1 MDGESKLQLT
11 CSIMAKESTSSLFGA
26 AYDLFKRIGESDFEY
41 VYRGYF
47 NHNITKKILVLADK
61 SIAKVT
67 GETQATLQKR
77 IYYIMVE
84 GLQNITHHQDEI
96 ANDRNFEK
104 YPGIFAIQK
113 SGEKYYITTGN
124 IIANDKVDDLKSRLD
139 VINSLGKEELKKYH
153 REILT
158 GGTISDKGGAGLGLI
173 EMSRKSGSK
182 LHYKF
187 EWLDD
192 EYTYFYLQTQL
203 PSDDNGNPEDDVI
216 HSHCS
221 MDGLMSLHHKMKEEN
236 LQLLFNGFFNQEN
249 LLSLLA
255 IIKSRSNM
263 PLTTIK
269 ISNVMV
275 EMLQNIIKHGVK
287 TEGVS
292 VGARG
297 VFFLGQTGNETI
309 LTAGNIID
317 DQSVSTIE
325 ERLKFVNG
333 MAKDA
338 LSDYYD
344 DLLLDFESVDAKKTG
359 LGFTDL
365 RIKSDR
371 PLKYEFQRLDGGS
384 TFYLLQ
390 TAIKTNK

>member
-1 MDGESKLQLT
+1 
-11 CSIMAKESTSSLFGA
+11 MAKESTSSLFGA
-26 AYDLFKRIGESDFEY
+26 AYDLFKRIGETDFEY

-139 VINSLGKEELKKYH
+139 VINSLDKEELKKYH

-317 DQSVSTIE
+317 DKSVATIE

>member
-1 MDGESKLQLT
+1 
-11 CSIMAKESTSSLFGA
+11 MANESTSNLFRA

-113 SGEKYYITTGN
+113 SGDKYFITTGN
-124 IIANDKVDDLKSRLD
+124 IIANDKVDDLRTRLD
-139 VINSLGKEELKKYH
+139 TINSLGKEELKKYH

-203 PSDDNGNPEDDVI
+203 PSDDNSSTDDDVI

-221 MDGLMSLHHKMKEEN
+221 MDGLMSLHHKMKDEN

-287 TEGVS
+287 AEGNN

-317 DQSVSTIE
+317 DNSVATIE
-325 ERLKFVNG
+325 DRLKFVNG

-344 DLLLDFESVDAKKTG
+344 NILLDFDSMDAKKTG
-359 LGFTDL
+359 LGFADL

>member
-1 MDGESKLQLT
+1 
-11 CSIMAKESTSSLFGA
+11 MAKESTSSLFGA
-26 AYDLFKRIGESDFEY
+26 AYDLFKRIGETDFEY

-139 VINSLGKEELKKYH
+139 VINSLDKEELKKYH

-287 TEGVS
+287 TEGVG

-317 DQSVSTIE
+317 DQSVATIE

>member
-1 MDGESKLQLT
+1 MVNQYFKLT
-11 CSIMAKESTSSLFGA
+11 CSIMANESTSNLFRA

-113 SGEKYYITTGN
+113 SGDKYFITTGN
-124 IIANDKVDDLKSRLD
+124 IIANDKVDDLRTRLD
-139 VINSLGKEELKKYH
+139 TINSLGKEELKKYH

-203 PSDDNGNPEDDVI
+203 PSDDNGSTDDDVI

-221 MDGLMSLHHKMKEEN
+221 MDGLMSLHHKMKDEN

-287 TEGVS
+287 AEGNN

-317 DQSVSTIE
+317 DNSVATIE
-325 ERLKFVNG
+325 DRLKFVNG

-344 DLLLDFESVDAKKTG
+344 NILLDFDSMDAKKTG
-359 LGFTDL
+359 LGFADL

>member
-11 CSIMAKESTSSLFGA
+11 CSIMAKESTTSLFGA
-26 AYDLFKRIGESDFEY
+26 AYDLFKRIGERDFEY

-139 VINSLGKEELKKYH
+139 VINSLDKEELKKYH

-187 EWLDD
+187 ERLDD

-317 DQSVSTIE
+317 DKSVATIE

>member
-1 MDGESKLQLT
+1 
-11 CSIMAKESTSSLFGA
+11 MAKESTNNLFDA
-26 AYDLFKRIGESDFEY
+26 AYSLFKRIGTSDFEY

-47 NHNITKKILVLADK
+47 NHNITKKILILADK
-61 SIAKVT
+61 NIARVT

-96 ANDRNFEK
+96 ANDRNFDK

-113 SGEKYYITTGN
+113 SGDRYYITTGN
-124 IIANDKVDDLKSRLD
+124 IVANDKVGDLKSRLE
-139 VINSLGKEELKKYH
+139 VINSLDKDELKKYH
-153 REILT
+153 REILAY
-158 GGTISDKGGAGLGLI
+158 GSISDKGGAGLGLI
-173 EMSRKSGSK
+173 EMSRKSGNK
-182 LHYKF
+182 LVYRF
-187 EWLDD
+187 EQLDD
-192 EYTYFYLQTQL
+192 EFTYFYLQTML
-203 PSDDNGNPEDDVI
+203 PSDVADEGNAGVV

-221 MDGLMSLHHKMKEEN
+221 MEGVMSLHKQMNKEN

-275 EMLQNIIKHGVK
+275 EMLQNIIKHGAK
-287 TEGVS
+287 GINAS
-292 VGARG
+292 VGVPG

-309 LTAGNIID
+309 LTSGNIIQD
-317 DQSVSTIE
+317 DAAEMITK
-325 ERLKFVNG
+325 RLEFVNG
-333 MAKDA
+333 MAKDE

-344 DLLLDFESVDAKKTG
+344 DILLDFDSADAKRTG

-371 PLKYEFQRLDGGS
+371 PLKYEFQQLDGGFK
-384 TFYLLQ
+384 FYLLQ
-390 TAIKTNK
+390 TAVKTTK

>member
-1 MDGESKLQLT
+1 
-11 CSIMAKESTSSLFGA
+11 
-26 AYDLFKRIGESDFEY
+26 
-41 VYRGYF
+41 
-47 NHNITKKILVLADK
+47 
-61 SIAKVT
+61 
-67 GETQATLQKR
+67 
-77 IYYIMVE
+77 MVE

-139 VINSLGKEELKKYH
+139 VINSLDKEELKKYH

-158 GGTISDKGGAGLGLI
+158 GGTISDKG
-173 EMSRKSGSK
+173 
-182 LHYKF
+182 
-187 EWLDD
+187 DD

-317 DQSVSTIE
+317 DKSVATIE

>member
-1 MDGESKLQLT
+1 
-11 CSIMAKESTSSLFGA
+11 MAKESTNKLFDA
-26 AYDLFKRIGESDFEY
+26 AYGLFKRIGSSDFEY

-47 NHNITKKILVLADK
+47 NHNITKKILILADK

-67 GETQATLQKR
+67 NDSQATLQKR

-96 ANDRNFEK
+96 ANDRNFDK

-113 SGEKYYITTGN
+113 SGERYFITTGN
-124 IIANDKVDDLKSRLD
+124 IVANDKVDDLKSRLD
-139 VINSLGKEELKKYH
+139 TINSLDKDSLKKYH

-158 GGTISDKGGAGLGLI
+158 EGSISDKGGAGLGLI
-173 EMSRKSGSK
+173 EMSRKSGNK
-182 LHYKF
+182 LLYRF
-187 EWLDD
+187 EKLD
-192 EYTYFYLQTQL
+192 EEFTYFYLQTLL
-203 PSDDNGNPEDDVI
+203 PSEVPSDPTSAVVHD
-216 HSHCS
+216 HCS
-221 MDGLMSLHHKMKEEN
+221 MDGVMSLHHKMVEEN

-275 EMLQNIIKHGVK
+275 EMLQNIIKHGEK
-287 TEGVS
+287 STFCNAGVP
-292 VGARG
+292 G
-297 VFFLGQTGNETI
+297 VFFLGQSGNETI
-309 LTAGNIID
+309 LTSGNIIKNET
-317 DQSVSTIE
+317 SSAIAK
-325 ERLKFVNG
+325 RLEFVNG
-333 MAKDA
+333 MEKDA

-344 DLLLDFESVDAKKTG
+344 DILLDFESADAKKTG

-371 PLKYEFQRLDGGS
+371 PLKYEFQQLDDDN

>member
-1 MDGESKLQLT
+1 MVNQYFKLT
-11 CSIMAKESTSSLFGA
+11 CSIMANESTSNLFGA
-26 AYDLFKRIGESDFEY
+26 AYDLFKRIGETDFEY

-61 SIAKVT
+61 SIAKVA
-67 GETQATLQKR
+67 GDTQATLQKR

-96 ANDRNFEK
+96 ANDRNFDK
-104 YPGIFAIQK
+104 YPGLFAIQK
-113 SGEKYYITTGN
+113 SGEKYFITTGN

-139 VINSLGKEELKKYH
+139 VINSLDREELKKYH

-187 EWLDD
+187 EKLDD

-203 PSDDNGNPEDDVI
+203 PSEVTGDTGDSTI

-221 MDGLMSLHHKMKEEN
+221 MDGLMSLHHKMMAEN

-287 TEGVS
+287 PEGIT

-317 DQSVSTIE
+317 DQSAVTIE

-371 PLKYEFQRLDGGS
+371 PLKYEFQKLDGGS

>member
-1 MDGESKLQLT
+1 MVNQYFKLT
-11 CSIMAKESTSSLFGA
+11 CSIMANESTSNLFGA
-26 AYDLFKRIGESDFEY
+26 AYDLFKRIGETDFEY

-67 GETQATLQKR
+67 GDAQAILQKR

-96 ANDRNFEK
+96 ANDRDFDK
-104 YPGIFAIQK
+104 YPGLFAIQK
-113 SGEKYYITTGN
+113 SGEKYFITTGN

-139 VINSLGKEELKKYH
+139 VINSLGREELKKYH
-153 REILT
+153 REILA

-187 EWLDD
+187 EKLDD

-203 PSDDNGNPEDDVI
+203 PSEGTDDSGDGTI

-221 MDGLMSLHHKMKEEN
+221 MDGLMSLHHKMMAEN

-287 TEGVS
+287 PEGVN

-309 LTAGNIID
+309 LTACNLID
-317 DQSVSTIE
+317 DQAATIIE

-333 MAKDA
+333 MSKDA

-344 DLLLDFESVDAKKTG
+344 DLLLDFDSVDAKKTG

-371 PLKYEFQRLDGGS
+371 PLKYEFQKLDGGS

>member
-26 AYDLFKRIGESDFEY
+26 AYDLFKRIGERDFEY

-139 VINSLGKEELKKYH
+139 VINSLDKEELKKYH

-309 LTAGNIID
+309 LTAGNLID
-317 DQSVSTIE
+317 GKSVATIE